1 MSETMQITVRPL
13 RPGDGEDLARAWLD
27 AGRYYAELAPET
39 FQVPDADGLAEE
51 FERDARRPGEG
62 DVRRVVAEVN
72 GRVVGAAAGRI
83 EAPAASAR
91 YELQRQFSQTRLIVD
106 MIVVEEA
113 FRRSGVGGLLMR
125 ELEGWGRQ
133 RGAAVAL
140 LDTYPE
146 SALSRPFF
154 EQQMG
159 YHQRS
164 MRLIKSL

>member
-13 RPGDGEDLARAWLD
+13 RSGDGEDLARAWLD
-27 AGRYYAELAPET
+27 AGRYYAELAPQT
-39 FQVPDADGLAEE
+39 FQVPETDGLAEYL
-51 FERDARRPGEG
+51 ERDADDSGEA
-62 DVRRVVAEVN
+62 DVRRVVAEVD

-83 EAPAASAR
+83 EPPMVSAR
-91 YELQRQFSQTRLIVD
+91 YQLQRQLSQTRLIVD
-106 MIVVEEA
+106 MVVVEEA
-113 FRRSGVGGLLMR
+113 FRRSGVGALLMQ
-125 ELEGWGRQ
+125 ELEAWGRQ

-154 EQQMG
+154 EEQMG
-159 YHQRS
+159 YRRRS